1 MSRLAFLFRWII
13 MFFLA
18 LSIPALLVVN
28 GIQARKYTDL
38 EHQVAEL
45 EKKQADLI
53 EQNKKLITDISLLS
67 NSDRIEQIAR
77 DNLNMRPAET
87 DEIIRV
93 EMKDNSK

>member
-1 MSRLAFLFRWII
+1 MSKVSVVFRWI
-13 MFFLA
+13 MVCVLA
-18 LSIPALLVVN
+18 LSIHALLVMN

-38 EHQVAEL
+38 ERQISDL

-67 NSDRIEQIAR
+67 NTDRIEKIAK

-87 DEIIRV
+87 DEIVRV
-93 EMKDNSK
+93 EMKDSSK